1 METKQELSTVLY
13 AQPLNDQAGNQ
24 PLRLKLVR
32 YQHQTEPE
40 RVSSCRNSNTLA
52 TNVT

>member
-24 PLRLKLVR
+24 PLAFETRLLPASKL
-32 YQHQTEPE
+32 H
-40 RVSSCRNSNTLA
+40 VSSCRNSNALETNA
-52 TNVT
+52 T